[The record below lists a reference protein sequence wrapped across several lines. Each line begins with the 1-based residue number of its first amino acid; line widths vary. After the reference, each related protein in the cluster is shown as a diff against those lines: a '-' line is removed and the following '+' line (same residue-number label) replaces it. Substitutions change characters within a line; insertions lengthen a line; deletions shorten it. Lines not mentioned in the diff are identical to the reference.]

1 MLRHPTTAQDNRIL
15 DRPHSFT
22 LILPSS
28 TCRRRF
34 LFSRCRFLFTRWN
47 TFALHYIR
55 CKLESHDTDPLL
67 RHSIKLDIGGVIMP
81 LPLVASLLAAVSA
94 SLPDFVFFLSA
105 SIFLFLCPFV
115 EIYGHTYK
123 LQDTLGRTAN
133 TNHPALMLPET
144 ALRTAGFQGP
154 GACSSSFLDLACFA
168 SRLVFG
174 SKLLASWWPL
184 GTCLSSLG
192 SCSSSVGTV
201 RPSWMKAN
209 IYGHTHTHKLQKTT
223 QVDNLERTANANHPA
238 LAVKHEAHLERRT
251 GSWDLVQQQHIP
263 QTSPSSNEMV
273 PPRCKNTLI
282 DTWRYWAFAS

>member
-94 SLPDFVFFLSA
+94 SLPDFGFFLSA

-201 RPSWMKAN
+201 RPSWMKAK
-209 IYGHTHTHKLQKTT
+209 IYGHTHTHTSYKRQHKWTT
-223 QVDNLERTANANHPA
+223 WKEQLMQIILHWQWSMRLIWSEELGAEIWSNSNISPKRVHHLTRWCPPA
-238 LAVKHEAHLERRT
+238 ARIH
-251 GSWDLVQQQHIP
+251 S
-263 QTSPSSNEMV
+263 
-273 PPRCKNTLI
+273 
-282 DTWRYWAFAS
+282 